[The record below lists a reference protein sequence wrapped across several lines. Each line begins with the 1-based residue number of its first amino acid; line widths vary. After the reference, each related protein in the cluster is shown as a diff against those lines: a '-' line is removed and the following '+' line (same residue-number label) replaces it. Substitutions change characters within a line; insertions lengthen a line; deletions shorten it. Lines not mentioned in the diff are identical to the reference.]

1 MSGSFVWTDARVREA
16 LGLDPDPRTRE
27 LTFTGISTDTR
38 TLDEGALFVAL
49 TGERFDAHGFL
60 DQAVAAGARGAV
72 VSEAGTGV
80 EGLPLY
86 QVADTLVALGD
97 LARYRRQGSSWQVV
111 AITGSSGKTT
121 VKNALA
127 AALAPSFR
135 VHATRGNL
143 NNRVGVPLTVLEAP
157 AEARLLVLELATN
170 EPGEIGVLTA
180 VVEPD
185 ASLVVT
191 VSETHLEGL
200 GSLDGVLVEKL
211 ALVEGTRDDGPVLVG
226 DEPPVLAE
234 RARALRPDVRVAGFS
249 ARADEDLRGELLD
262 CDDAGH
268 WTFRFRDREVR
279 GALPGRHGATNLLLA
294 LSMAH
299 LLGADLDDAVAAA
312 ASVQPGPMRGETL
325 DLGDLRLIL
334 DCYNANPQSMEAAL
348 SFLAEL
354 PRPGE
359 KVAFLGSMLELG
371 ERAPEFHRE
380 VLDRAREL
388 PLCAV
393 VGVGEF
399 HEVAAGEA
407 APGEAQGPL
416 VLLAPTADEGYDRL
430 RPYLTGTE
438 TVLLKASRGV
448 ALEAL
453 VDRFREDFGPT
464 SSPDEEA

>member
-1 MSGSFVWTDARVREA
+1 MSGAFVWTDARVREA
-16 LGLDPDPRTRE
+16 LGLDPDPATRD
-27 LTFTGISTDTR
+27 LTFTGVSTDTR
-38 TLDEGALFVAL
+38 TLDGGALFVAL
-49 TGERFDAHGFL
+49 KGERFDAHAFL
-60 DQAVAAGARGAV
+60 DQAVAAGARAAV
-72 VSEAGTGV
+72 VSEAEIGV

-86 QVADTLVALGD
+86 EVADTLVALGD
-97 LARYRRQGSSWQVV
+97 LACHRRKGMSWRVA

-121 VKNALA
+121 VKDALA
-127 AALAPSFR
+127 AALAPSFP

-157 AEARLLVLELATN
+157 ADARLLVLELGTN
-170 EPGEIGVLTA
+170 EPGEIGILTA
-180 VVEPD
+180 MVEPD

-200 GSLDGVLVEKL
+200 GTLDGVLDEKL
-211 ALVEGTRDDGPVLVG
+211 ALLEGTRDDGPVLVG

-234 RARALRPDVRVAGFS
+234 RARTLRSDVRVAGFS
-249 ARADEDLRGELLD
+249 PRADEDLRGELLES
-262 CDDAGH
+262 DDDGH
-268 WTFRFRDREVR
+268 WTFRFQDREVR
-279 GALPGRHGATNLLLA
+279 GGLPGRHGAMNLLLA

-299 LLGADLDDAVAAA
+299 LLGADLDAAVAAA
-312 ASVQPGPMRGETL
+312 ASVQPGHMRGEIL
-325 DLGDLRLIL
+325 HLGDLRLVL

-371 ERAPEFHRE
+371 ERASELHRE

-399 HEVAAGEA
+399 HEAVSGGAI
-407 APGEAQGPL
+407 PGEASGPL
-416 VLLAPTADEGYDRL
+416 VLLAPTPDEGYDRL
-430 RPYLTGTE
+430 RPYLTGDE
-438 TVLLKASRGV
+438 TILLKASRGV
-448 ALEAL
+448 ALERL
-453 VDRFREDFGPT
+453 VDRFREDFGPPR
-464 SSPDEEA
+464 SLDEEA

>member
-49 TGERFDAHGFL
+49 KGERFDAHGFL

-72 VSEAGTGV
+72 VSEAGAGV

-97 LARYRRQGSSWQVV
+97 LARFRRKGMSWRVV

-121 VKNALA
+121 VKDALA

-157 AEARLLVLELATN
+157 AEARFLVLELATN
-170 EPGEIGVLTA
+170 EPGEIGILTA

-211 ALVEGTRDDGPVLVG
+211 ALMEGTRDEGPVLVG
-226 DEPPVLAE
+226 DEPPVLAD

-249 ARADEDLRGELLD
+249 PRADEDLQGELLD
-262 CDDAGH
+262 CDDDGH
-268 WTFRFRDREVR
+268 WTFRFQDREVR
-279 GALPGRHGATNLLLA
+279 GALPGRHGAMNLLLA

-312 ASVQPGPMRGETL
+312 ASVHPGHMRGESL

-354 PRPGE
+354 SRPGE

-399 HEVAAGEA
+399 HEAVAGEA

-416 VLLAPTADEGYDRL
+416 ILLAPTPDEGYDRL

-448 ALEAL
+448 ALERL
-453 VDRFREDFGPT
+453 VDRFREDFGP
-464 SSPDEEA
+464 SSSSDEEA